1 MPHEGSQG
9 SYENRVVRSIGSH
22 MSVCVYICVPSH
34 VWLFGTHRLK
44 PARLLCPWNFWVK
57 NTGWKRKWQPT
68 PVFFPGKVHGQKSLA
83 GCSPWGYMT
92 DPVCTRVEGVGLVA
106 IKWQNLKKKYWSR
119 LAFHKNI
126 WYFYILCF
134 IFYIWFDLFY
144 ILVFSPKIIWTKDFA
159 S

>member
-1 MPHEGSQG
+1 MDRG
-9 SYENRVVRSIGSH
+9 
-22 MSVCVYICVPSH
+22 
-34 VWLFGTHRLK
+34 
-44 PARLLCPWNFWVK
+44 A
-57 NTGWKRKWQPT
+57 WQAA
-68 PVFFPGKVHGQKSLA
+68 VHG
-83 GCSPWGYMT
+83 GYMT
-92 DPVCTRVEGVGLVA
+92 EPMCMRVEGVGLVA
-106 IKWQNLKKKYWSR
+106 IKWQNLKKKCWSR